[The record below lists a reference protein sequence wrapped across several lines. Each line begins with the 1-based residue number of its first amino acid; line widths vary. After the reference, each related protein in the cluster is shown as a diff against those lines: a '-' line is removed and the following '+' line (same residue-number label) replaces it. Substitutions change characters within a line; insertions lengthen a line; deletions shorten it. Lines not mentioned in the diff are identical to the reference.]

1 MTSSFKHTNQVAVG
15 DNGSLVYP
23 DEIVY
28 KHIMNIHQWWTLSTV
43 AGEHFCGGV
52 CGSTQN

>member
-15 DNGSLVYP
+15 GNGSLVYP